1 MQVQSARSAGRPG
14 GSEAPLAAV
23 AHATPPHA
31 LNEKHSPFGIGVG
44 GSAKIVNMPRDVPGQ
59 RRLNAWCGRARACWR
74 GLAGSVSGA
83 PSLLQQRSSQRRG
96 VVNVVGIR
104 LDYSRTKRHPKRAVH
119 LIPMQAALGM
129 MRKIHK
135 ASRIAQLHGVHGHR
149 HPGGGDRGGVRHYGA
164 PLFFDKSSFVLETQ
178 STSVTDTH

>member
-1 MQVQSARSAGRPG
+1 VQVQSARSAGRPG

-31 LNEKHSPFGIGVG
+31 LNEKHSPFRIGVG

-83 PSLLQQRSSQRRG
+83 PSLLQQRSSQRHLLTG

-104 LDYSRTKRHPKRAVH
+104 LDYSRTKRNPKRARN
-119 LIPMQAALGM
+119 LYAMQATLGM

-135 ASRIAQLHGVHGHR
+135 ASRIAQLHGVHGHA
-149 HPGGGDRGGVRHYGA
+149 HPGGGDRGGARH
-164 PLFFDKSSFVLETQ
+164 
-178 STSVTDTH
+178 